1 MNLIDKE
8 FMPLSEVSIV
18 ETPDKD
24 AHVLIENF
32 GEVRRT
38 PMKTIGGGA
47 SGVVKLPI
55 DEIAI
60 QPDENGMIEFCKI
73 EEAEV
78 VQEYINKYK
87 NGSTFMISVDMIEV
101 IKKNAPEILEG
112 VPEGFEAHMESM
124 GEEQM
129 FITYD
134 GEMGTMMMIIFAV
147 IDAVIVYGW
156 TTNKELWDSIKNF
169 Q

>member
-38 PMKTIGGGA
+38 PMKSIGGGT

-55 DEIAI
+55 DDITI
-60 QPDENGMIEFCKI
+60 QPDENRMVEFCKI

>member
-8 FMPLSEVSIV
+8 FMPLSEVSVV

-32 GEVRRT
+32 GEVRRA
-38 PMKTIGGGA
+38 PMKSIGGGA
-47 SGVVKLPI
+47 GGGVVKLPI
-55 DEIAI
+55 DDITI
-60 QPDENGMIEFCKI
+60 QPDENGMVEFCKI

-87 NGSTFMISVDMIEV
+87 NGSAFMISVDMMEI
-101 IKKNAPEILEG
+101 IKKEDPEILEG

-124 GEEQM
+124 GEQQM

-134 GEMGTMMMIIFAV
+134 GEMGKMMMIIFMV
-147 IDAVIVYGW
+147 IDATIVYGW
-156 TTNKELWDSIKNF
+156 TTNKELWDSVKNF
-169 Q
+169 